1 MKKGFLS
8 PEFIKLFC
16 VELSAE
22 NEKVLLNRVS
32 FERSTNP
39 KICVLPCASF
49 FLRKLGSDVWL
60 RLDKIASLWTD
71 NSLFFLVQLGSQ
83 NSCVQSCF
91 FFSFFLQ
98 QGHAAVLIPTIF
110 LIKIYKYMVNQ
121 QVFGILYSSF
131 LIALIFLF
139 RSNCCEMN

>member
-1 MKKGFLS
+1 MKNGFLS

-16 VELSAE
+16 AALSEE
-22 NEKVLLNRVS
+22 NGKFLLNRGS

-39 KICVLPCASF
+39 KICVLPKANF

-60 RLDKIASLWTD
+60 RLDNNASLCTD
-71 NSLFFLVQLGSQ
+71 NSLFFLLQLGSQ

-98 QGHAAVLIPTIF
+98 QGHAVVLIPTRIF
-110 LIKIYKYMVNQ
+110 
-121 QVFGILYSSF
+121 
-131 LIALIFLF
+131 
-139 RSNCCEMN
+139 